1 MLVHERAEECSVRE
15 LTVPPLRVVPAEANL
30 SDLAVDNAVRSPHR
44 VQFRRQSEGR
54 WEDVTCRDFLS
65 EVTALAKGLVAAGV
79 GPGDRVGIMS
89 RTCYE
94 WTLADFALWS
104 AGAVPVPIYETSSAE
119 QVAWILGDSGAVGC
133 FVELD
138 THAAVVAGVRGSLP
152 ALANVWSFGSDL
164 EQLVDGGRQVT
175 DAEIEA
181 RRRTLRSDSLA
192 TLIYTSGTTGQPKGC
207 ELTHAN
213 FQSGIENVVAGLGE
227 LFVPGNST
235 LLFLPLA
242 HVFARAIEIG
252 CVIGG
257 VTMGHTADVKDLLD
271 DLVVFQPTF
280 LLSVPRVFEKI
291 YNGAQAKAT
300 AEGKGR
306 IFDRSAAVAIAY
318 SEALDHGGAGL
329 ALRAQHAV
337 FDRLVYSK
345 LRARM
350 GGKVK
355 YAVSGG
361 APLGARL
368 GHFFRGIG
376 ITILEGYGLTE
387 TSAAST
393 LNLPEAISIGSVGR
407 PIPGAGVRIGDDG
420 EVLLR
425 GSHVFVGYWNNPEAT
440 AEAFDAE
447 GWFRTGDIGELDAEG
462 YLRITGRKK
471 EIIVTAAGKNVAP
484 AVLEDRIRAHPLVS
498 QCMVVGDNKPYIA
511 CLVTLDAEALPAWL
525 TAHGRPADTSV
536 SLLVD
541 DPALLAAVQAAVDEA
556 NLAVSKA
563 EAVKRFVVLTVDF
576 TEEGGQLTPTMKL
589 RRGVVHVDFAADLE
603 RLYA

>member
-1 MLVHERAEECSVRE
+1 MRE
-15 LTVPPLRVVPAEANL
+15 LTVPPMRVVPPEANL

-65 EVTALAKGLVAAGV
+65 EVTALAKGLVAAGI

-119 QVAWILGDSGAVGC
+119 QVEWILGDAGALGC

-138 THAAVVAGVRGSLP
+138 AHAAVVAGVRGSLP
-152 ALANVWSFGSDL
+152 VLAHVWSFGTDL
-164 EQLVDGGRQVT
+164 EQLVDSGRQVT

-300 AEGKGR
+300 ADGKGR

-393 LNLPEAISIGSVGR
+393 LNLPEAISVGSVGR

-447 GWFRTGDIGELDAEG
+447 GWFRSGDIGELDAEG

-525 TAHGRPADTSV
+525 TALGRPADTSV